1 MKSKLSF
8 LSLGAFL
15 IIATAWTSPGYQYQV
30 SATVSN
36 ETAITSQP
44 VSSFSFFRTHRQ
56 GKGIAATWALN
67 SEAGAVGFRVEKTY
81 EDPTD
86 PYAIWEQVEYV
97 SCNGSRSYKSADANV
112 FPGNISY
119 RVVVQQS
126 DGSTVES
133 AISTVR
139 IVSHK

>member
-8 LSLGAFL
+8 LSLGAIL
-15 IIATAWTSPGYQYQV
+15 IIATAWTSPGYQYQM
-30 SATVSN
+30 SAGDNN
-36 ETAITSQP
+36 ETAVSSRP
-44 VSSFSFFRTHRQ
+44 VSNFSFFRTHRQ
-56 GKGIAATWALN
+56 GRGIAAAWGLN

-97 SCNGSRSYKSADANV
+97 ACNGSRSYKSADANV

-119 RVVVQQS
+119 RVVAQQS